1 MTISKEQ
8 IELIK
13 TASRKLQHAIDHRGG
28 TWPYVAELTKEE
40 ARQERQHRNGWC
52 AGREYPKNFG
62 PKLAAEL
69 LTAQHVIGF
78 AYDHLPFPLIQDA
91 LSFKRTY
98 ITAAS
103 IAANYRG
110 DITDAIPQHMAE
122 EIRAL
127 DYAKCCSMYGL
138 GGEK

>member
-1 MTISKEQ
+1 MTITKEQ

-13 TASRKLQHAIDHRGG
+13 TASRKLQHAIDYLGG
-28 TWPYVAELTKEE
+28 GSDHIAKLIQEE
-40 ARQERQHRNGWC
+40 TRQERQHRNGWC

-69 LTAQHVIGF
+69 LTAQHVVGF
-78 AYDHLPFPLIQDA
+78 AYDHKTHPSIEDV

-103 IAANYRG
+103 VAANYRQQ
-110 DITDAIPQHMAE
+110 ITDAITQCEAE
-122 EIRAL
+122 QIRAL
-127 DYAKCCSMYGL
+127 DYAKCCSMCDL
-138 GGEK
+138 GGE

>member
-13 TASRKLQHAIDHRGG
+13 TASRKLRYAIDHRGG
-28 TWPYVAELTKEE
+28 TSPYVAELIKEE
-40 ARQERQHRNGWC
+40 ARQEREHRSGW

-78 AYDHLPFPLIQDA
+78 AYDHITYPSIEDV

-103 IAANYRG
+103 IAANYREQ
-110 DITDAIPQHMAE
+110 ITDAITQYEAE
-122 EIRAL
+122 QIRAL
-127 DYAKCCSMYGL
+127 DYAKCCSMYDL
-138 GGEK
+138 GGK

>member
-1 MTISKEQ
+1 MTITKKQ
-8 IELIK
+8 TELIK
-13 TASRKLQHAIDHRGG
+13 TTSRKLRHAIDYCGG
-28 TWPYVAELTKEE
+28 SSEYVAELIQEE
-40 ARQERQHRNGWC
+40 TRQERQHRNGWC

-62 PKLAAEL
+62 PKIAAEL
-69 LTAQHVIGF
+69 FTAQHLIGF
-78 AYDHLPFPLIQDA
+78 AFDYLRYPLIEDV

-110 DITDAIPQHMAE
+110 HITDAISKYVAE

-127 DYAKCCSMYGL
+127 DYAKLCSMYEL
-138 GGEK
+138 GGE

>member
-1 MTISKEQ
+1 MTITKKQ

-28 TWPYVAELTKEE
+28 TWDYVAELIQEE
-40 ARQERQHRNGWC
+40 TRQERQHRAGWC

-62 PKLAAEL
+62 PKIAAEL
-69 LTAQHVIGF
+69 FTAQHVIGF
-78 AYDHLPFPLIQDA
+78 AFDYLRYPAIEDV
-91 LSFKRTY
+91 LSLRRTY

-103 IAANYRG
+103 IAANYREQ
-110 DITDAIPQHMAE
+110 ITDAIPKYVAE

-127 DYAKCCSMYGL
+127 DYGKLCSMYDL
-138 GGEK
+138 GGE